1 MDNLACEKCM
11 FTLNLPNGLD
21 VKAGTHVDDFLFSV
35 NDVKLF
41 EAWFETIRGALNIEA
56 VEKVTRTGSDYMAIE
71 VSISTYLL
79 LSQRRYIDKAFVRYG
94 LQDGKPADT
103 PVATR
108 IKFTAADMPEQ
119 VDSRRASTYR
129 GMIGVLNWVARM
141 TCPEL
146 TFGVSYF
153 SR

>member
-71 VSISTYLL
+71 VSIS
-79 LSQRRYIDKAFVRYG
+79 
-94 LQDGKPADT
+94 
-103 PVATR
+103 
-108 IKFTAADMPEQ
+108 
-119 VDSRRASTYR
+119 STY
-129 GMIGVLNWVARM
+129 IFFIAAAIH
-141 TCPEL
+141 
-146 TFGVSYF
+146 
-153 SR
+153 